1 MESVLLRITAH
12 VKSVGKE
19 PFATFVS
26 LCLAVFMEHVLR
38 LLNVNVTMA
47 GQEAIVT
54 YVSTEIIYYLDN
66 QRQITLRIVCYHF
79 SSRLTA
85 TLNLCLIYFK
95 IT

>member
-1 MESVLLRITAH
+1 MASVPLQITAH

-26 LCLAVFMEHVLR
+26 LCLGVFMEHVLR

-54 YVSTEIIYYLDN
+54 YVSTEIIYYMCYL
-66 QRQITLRIVCYHF
+66 RQITLRIVGYHF
-79 SSRLTA
+79 SSQLTA
-85 TLNLCLIYFK
+85 TL
-95 IT
+95 T